1 MYKVGITGGIG
12 SGKSTVA
19 ELLNIRGVAIY
30 DSDSRAKEL
39 MNGNEAL
46 REALIAAFGAEC
58 YTGAGLNR
66 AWLAERV
73 FGNKA
78 ELERLNAIVHPAV
91 MRDFAAW
98 AEAQEG
104 DYVVLESAILLEAGL
119 EENVDVVVAVMAPKD
134 IRLERAMQR
143 DGASR
148 EQIEER
154 MRNQMSDDER
164 TDRAKYAVVNID
176 IEELEEDVE
185 QLHRRLCY
193 DSKPRNNRYTE

>member
-1 MYKVGITGGIG
+1 MYKVGLTGGIG

-19 ELLNIRGVAIY
+19 ELLRDKGVAVY
-30 DSDSRAKEL
+30 DSDSRAKML
-39 MNGNEAL
+39 MVNDESLRAAL
-46 REALIAAFGAEC
+46 ANAFGAEC
-58 YTGAGLNR
+58 YTEEGLNR

-73 FGNKA
+73 FTSVE
-78 ELERLNAIVHPAV
+78 ELGRLNAIVHPAV

-119 EENVDVVVAVMAPKD
+119 ESHVDVVVAVMAPKGVR
-134 IRLERAMQR
+134 IERAMKR
-143 DGASR
+143 DGATA

-164 TDRAKYAVVNID
+164 TERAKYAIVNID

-193 DSKPRNNRYTE
+193 DSKPHNN

>member
-1 MYKVGITGGIG
+1 MYKVGLTGGIG

-19 ELLNIRGVAIY
+19 ELLHIRGVAIY

-39 MNGNEAL
+39 MNGNEVL

-58 YTGAGLNR
+58 YTDAGLNR

-119 EENVDVVVAVMAPKD
+119 EEHVDVVVAVMAPKD

>member
-1 MYKVGITGGIG
+1 MYKVGLTGGIG

-19 ELLNIRGVAIY
+19 ELLRDRGVAVY
-30 DSDSRAKEL
+30 DSDSRAKML
-39 MNGNEAL
+39 MVNDESLRAAL
-46 REALIAAFGAEC
+46 VNAFGAEC
-58 YTGAGLNR
+58 YTEEGLNR

-73 FGNKA
+73 FTSA
-78 ELERLNAIVHPAV
+78 EELGRLNAIVHPAV

-104 DYVVLESAILLEAGL
+104 EYVVLESAILLEAGL
-119 EENVDVVVAVMAPKD
+119 ESHVDVVVAVMAPKGVR
-134 IRLERAMQR
+134 IERAMKR
-143 DGASR
+143 DGATA

-164 TDRAKYAVVNID
+164 TERAKYAIVNID
-176 IEELEEDVE
+176 LEELEEDVE

-193 DSKPRNNRYTE
+193 DSKPHNN

>member
-1 MYKVGITGGIG
+1 MYKVGLTGGIG

-58 YTGAGLNR
+58 YTDAGLNR

-78 ELERLNAIVHPAV
+78 ELARLNAIVHPAV

-119 EENVDVVVAVMAPKD
+119 EEHVDVVVAVMAPKD